1 MPELD
6 LRNDVYRRPL
16 QTALERLGL
25 SPGWTCADIG
35 AGAGDVTVALA
46 GIVGHEGRVY
56 AVDIDPSRRD
66 EVAQAAAEAGEAQ
79 VVAITQAAEDLV
91 LPEKVDLAYCRFLL
105 MHVIDPLAVLRRMAS
120 ITRPA
125 GWLLAQE
132 AITSAG
138 RVDGVPLS
146 MPSAR
151 HPDVGPSTCAS
162 QGRWPGAGGRVGRG
176 AGRRRAGTSC
186 RLPGGSDRGRPR
198 RRPRGAAPA
207 RHRRGSYARGCSW
220 LAEPCAAGNYA
231 RRSADKR
238 LQRAQIPVQ
247 GG

>member
-25 SPGWTCADIG
+25 SLGWTCADIG

-105 MHVIDPLAVLRRMAS
+105 MHVIDPLAVLRRMAT
-120 ITRPA
+120 IMRPE

-132 AITSAG
+132 PVTSAG

-151 HPDVGPSTCAS
+151 HADVGAVLPALVRDAGLELVDAWAEAQAGAGPGPVAVYLEDLTGVGPGDDPVVLPPLVTVMA
-162 QGRWPGAGGRVGRG
+162 RKPGAG
-176 AGRRRAGTSC
+176 S
-186 RLPGGSDRGRPR
+186 GS
-198 RRPRGAAPA
+198 
-207 RHRRGSYARGCSW
+207 
-220 LAEPCAAGNYA
+220 
-231 RRSADKR
+231 
-238 LQRAQIPVQ
+238 
-247 GG
+247 